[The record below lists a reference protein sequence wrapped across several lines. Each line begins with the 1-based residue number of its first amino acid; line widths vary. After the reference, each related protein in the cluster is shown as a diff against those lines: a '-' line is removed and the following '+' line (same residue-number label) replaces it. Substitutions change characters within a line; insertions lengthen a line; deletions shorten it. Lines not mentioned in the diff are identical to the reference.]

1 MMAFR
6 SLRAQLLFW
15 LLAPLALVSLL
26 DAWITYTGAQETAS
40 IVQERMLLGA
50 ARMIG
55 EQVHLEEGVVQVVI
69 PPAALELF
77 ASPSRDRVFY
87 RISSNEG
94 QLLSGYYDLALP
106 PRPLAAE
113 EVLYFDGRQRDRD
126 IHAVAFAQ
134 PVFAAPAR
142 GPILIQVAQTLEGRN
157 ELAREIWGSAVRRQ
171 LAMLTLVSVLL
182 WFGLRRGM
190 LPLLALRNRM
200 LQRKSGELEQLDT
213 EAVPTEIQ
221 PLVAALNDY
230 VQRLDRHMSA
240 HSRFIADASHQ
251 LRTPLTLLNTQ
262 VVYAL
267 RQADPAIRQEALTAI
282 HASVRHSIRLVNQLL
297 SFNVAEASLGLPAR
311 MQAVVLGDVVRRA
324 VESLALVAQQRSI
337 DLGLEDQGLKAQVFA
352 SAPLLQELVANL
364 VDNALRYTQRG
375 GVVTASVS
383 AADSEV
389 VLQVQ
394 DNGPGIPEAF
404 RSQVFERFFRLN
416 NADSDGC
423 GLGLAIVREIAEGC
437 DARVELGTP
446 AAGGGLLVTVRFKRH
461 LAAPVVISALDVP
474 QTYRAAATNSVV

>member
-1 MMAFR
+1 
-6 SLRAQLLFW
+6 
-15 LLAPLALVSLL
+15 
-26 DAWITYTGAQETAS
+26 
-40 IVQERMLLGA
+40 
-50 ARMIG
+50 
-55 EQVHLEEGVVQVVI
+55 
-69 PPAALELF
+69 
-77 ASPSRDRVFY
+77 
-87 RISSNEG
+87 
-94 QLLSGYYDLALP
+94 LLSGYYDLALP

>member
-1 MMAFR
+1 
-6 SLRAQLLFW
+6 
-15 LLAPLALVSLL
+15 
-26 DAWITYTGAQETAS
+26 
-40 IVQERMLLGA
+40 
-50 ARMIG
+50 
-55 EQVHLEEGVVQVVI
+55 VI

-106 PRPLAAE
+106 PRPLASE

-157 ELAREIWGSAVRRQ
+157 ELAREIWVSAVRRQ
-171 LAMLTLVSVLL
+171 LALLTLVSVLL

-200 LQRKSGELEQLDT
+200 LQRKSGELEQLET
-213 EAVPTEIQ
+213 TAVPTEIQ

-230 VQRLDRHMSA
+230 MQRLDRHMSA

-267 RQADPAIRQEALTAI
+267 RHADPAIRQEALSAI

-311 MQAVVLGDVVRRA
+311 MQAVIPGDVVRRA

-337 DLGLEDQGLKAQVFA
+337 DLGFEDHSLKAQVLA
-352 SAPLLQELVANL
+352 SPPLLHELVANL
-364 VDNALRYTQRG
+364 VDNALRYTQHG
-375 GVVTASVS
+375 GIVTASVS
-383 AADSEV
+383 AVEHEV

-404 RSQVFERFFRLN
+404 HSQVFERFFRLN

-423 GLGLAIVREIAEGC
+423 GLGLAIVREITQVHGGE
-437 DARVELGTP
+437 VEIHDTETGTGTRLRLCFKALP
-446 AAGGGLLVTVRFKRH
+446 AAV
-461 LAAPVVISALDVP
+461 
-474 QTYRAAATNSVV
+474 